1 MNHCVGGVSTQTKI
15 LEKQLDVA
23 TRKVEGGKEGF
34 AEQLRSIY
42 DRSKVLGKPTNHLA
56 SKFWSVYKTVEDKAF
71 ACFRRDLSLGPL
83 YRCMNELHEYAKV
96 ENQVIYADGATETV
110 IAEREKVLLAAKNLV
125 KHQCMIIVENASN
138 WNIEASSFMT
148 VGVLE
153 MSDRHN
159 DWSNLRKFTFRSPI
173 GGRQSYSLQPGAN
186 EAMPKQHPFYWT
198 LASGVSPDSS
208 LPLWINNITGRS
220 MHSKKNPDLPPISW
234 TNLSPDD
241 WMTIVN
247 SILLLAHNTHFA
259 QNFGREANEL
269 DLIKA
274 FGISLG
280 RGGDV
285 RKKYL
290 SGEYID
296 GVFTP
301 SDPTKYSLVRQVEM
315 PESPAD
321 EQHWGH
327 LAWMFCQFK
336 QDLEG

>member
-1 MNHCVGGVSTQTKI
+1 
-15 LEKQLDVA
+15 
-23 TRKVEGGKEGF
+23 
-34 AEQLRSIY
+34 
-42 DRSKVLGKPTNHLA
+42 
-56 SKFWSVYKTVEDKAF
+56 
-71 ACFRRDLSLGPL
+71 
-83 YRCMNELHEYAKV
+83 MNELHEYAKV
-96 ENQVIYADGATETV
+96 ENQVIYADGDTETV
-110 IAEREKVLLAAKNLV
+110 ITELEKVLLAAKNLL
-125 KHQCMIIVENASN
+125 KHQCTIIVENASN

-148 VGVLE
+148 VGVLQ

-159 DWSNLRKFTFRSPI
+159 AGQPSQIYFRSPT
-173 GGRQSYSLQPGAN
+173 GGRQSYSLQPGAKD
-186 EAMPKQHPFYWT
+186 AMPKQHPFYWT
-198 LASGVSPDSS
+198 LPSGYSPDSS
-208 LPLWINNITGRS
+208 LPLWINSITGRS

-247 SILLLAHNTHFA
+247 SILLLAHNAHFA

-274 FGISLG
+274 FGFPLG
-280 RGGDV
+280 RGRDV
-285 RKKYL
+285 RKQYL

-336 QDLEG
+336 QDLEGLEESM